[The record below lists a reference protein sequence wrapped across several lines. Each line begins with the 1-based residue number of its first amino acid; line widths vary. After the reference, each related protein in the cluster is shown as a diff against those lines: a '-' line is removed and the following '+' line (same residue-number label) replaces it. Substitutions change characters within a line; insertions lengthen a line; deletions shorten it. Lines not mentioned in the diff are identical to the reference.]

1 MWFYIATSKSGIN
14 YLTFAGF
21 RLFLIRITF
30 KGILLEV
37 FFDDKS
43 RVHKTTKKRSLW
55 LPVQV
60 KCGGVFLQIKL
71 KGIYWIVKSK
81 EALLGTVLNCK
92 SKGRV
97 LRKRVATCWL
107 NLPLFESD
115 KKRTKTLK
123 TWLEVA
129 CLIKVLFLE
138 ASELL
143 P

>member
-30 KGILLEV
+30 CLK
-37 FFDDKS
+37 FFLMIKVES
-43 RVHKTTKKRSLW
+43 TKPQKKT
-55 LPVQV
+55 VQV
-60 KCGGVFLQIKL
+60 KCAGVFLRIKL

-81 EALLGTVLNCK
+81 ESLLSTVLNCK
-92 SKGRV
+92 SKGPV

-107 NLPLFESD
+107 NLPLFEGD
-115 KKRTKTLK
+115 KKSTKTLK

-129 CLIKVLFLE
+129 CLIKVPFLE

-143 P
+143 LWKGVWIS